1 VWCIKGVLNLPI
13 RHWLRSANFAIE
25 GILHAAKTQRHLRY
39 HFFSAAVVLLLS
51 YIFGVS
57 RMEFL
62 IIALSVIAVLL
73 AEMFNT
79 AIEALVDIMSPAQC
93 EKARIAK
100 DIAAGAVLITVFGV
114 AVIGYIILFPYLRDF
129 FHRGLYVTK
138 HSTEEIAL
146 IAFILV
152 VILVVITKTYFGR
165 GPLSA
170 EYAERPCAR
179 LFGMGGDNVY
189 YGKFYRLSAFFCH
202 CGDNRPEQGYHKSS
216 YSLGGHPRQPYGC
229 ICYLSAVPAVF
240 VRVRNSPLTRSTT
253 RLWNLGGCHKERFR
267 LDRL

>member
-1 VWCIKGVLNLPI
+1 LPI

-138 HSTEEIAL
+138 HSAEEIAL

-152 VILVVITKTYFGR
+152 VILVVITKAYFGR
-165 GPLSA
+165 GLPLRGGMPSGHAALAFSA
-170 EYAERPCAR
+170 WVAITYITENFIASLLSFVIAVIIAQSRVITKAHTAWEVILGSLMGASVTFLLFR
-179 LFGMGGDNVY
+179 LF
-189 YGKFYRLSAFFCH
+189 S
-202 CGDNRPEQGYHKSS
+202 
-216 YSLGGHPRQPYGC
+216 
-229 ICYLSAVPAVF
+229 
-240 VRVRNSPLTRSTT
+240 
-253 RLWNLGGCHKERFR
+253 
-267 LDRL
+267 

>member
-1 VWCIKGVLNLPI
+1 MWYIKGVLNLPI
-13 RHWLRSANFAIE
+13 RHWVRSANFAIE

-39 HFFSAAVVLLLS
+39 HFFSAAAVLLLS

-57 RMEFL
+57 RIEFL

-129 FHRGLYVTK
+129 FHKGLYVTK

-152 VILVVITKTYFGR
+152 VILVVITKAYFGR
-165 GPLSA
+165 GLPLRGGMPSGHAALAFSA
-170 EYAERPCAR
+170 WVATTYITENFIASLLSFVIAVIIAQSRVITKAHTLWEVILGSLMGASVTFLLFR
-179 LFGMGGDNVY
+179 LF
-189 YGKFYRLSAFFCH
+189 S
-202 CGDNRPEQGYHKSS
+202 
-216 YSLGGHPRQPYGC
+216 
-229 ICYLSAVPAVF
+229 
-240 VRVRNSPLTRSTT
+240 
-253 RLWNLGGCHKERFR
+253 
-267 LDRL
+267 